1 MAILVVEKKLES
13 ETDCWY
19 KFMCDKPAD
28 IDNLPTSTTRG
39 GLSGVKKYAH
49 KTSIAY
55 CVATARVY
63 MLDNDDSWRLLA
75 GIPESELE
83 ALELKAETIVQ
94 LKKEA
99 ESIEKSIEEKAN
111 TIEEQAN
118 KVTEIADKIF
128 ALGPSA
134 GDGISN
140 NAKGYILTLF
150 ETAAYKNT
158 AMQATYNALR
168 EEWGMG
174 SGTTVTSSTTA
185 TLGKAAIGK
194 IVLGTV

>member
-75 GIPESELE
+75 GIPEFELE

-99 ESIEKSIEEKAN
+99 ESIEKIYRR
-111 TIEEQAN
+111 
-118 KVTEIADKIF
+118 
-128 ALGPSA
+128 
-134 GDGISN
+134 
-140 NAKGYILTLF
+140 KG
-150 ETAAYKNT
+150 
-158 AMQATYNALR
+158 QHHR
-168 EEWGMG
+168 R
-174 SGTTVTSSTTA
+174 TSQ
-185 TLGKAAIGK
+185 
-194 IVLGTV
+194 